1 VADTPRSPAGPVQF
15 PCAQCG
21 SRLVYAPGTSSLRC
35 PSCGSERAIPE
46 TRATVEELD
55 LEAALAGR
63 LGDDATAET
72 LVVKCASCAAESTLT
87 SNVEAGRCP
96 FCGTPF
102 VATALSKRA
111 LKPHWLLPFRL
122 GLEEARRRFREWVAG
137 LWFAPNRLTRDARAG
152 AIDGVYIPHWTFDA
166 EATSHYTGLRGD
178 DYTETERYTA
188 MENGRPVTHTR
199 TVTRTRW
206 SPATGTVFNRFDDV
220 LVVASRSL
228 PPAQADA
235 LLPWDLPA
243 LVPYRDEYLSG
254 FRAESYQVG
263 LGDGFAKAKTI
274 MEAAIRDTVC
284 RDIGGDHQQIQS
296 LQTRHDKTTFK
307 HVLLPIWISSY
318 RYGDR
323 TYRFLV
329 NARTGEVQGERPW
342 SWIKITLAV
351 LAALIVIA
359 VVVAVVH
366 AAHGR

>member
-1 VADTPRSPAGPVQF
+1 MA
-15 PCAQCG
+15 
-21 SRLVYAPGTSSLRC
+21 YAPGTSSLRC
-35 PSCGSERAIPE
+35 PSCGTERAIPE
-46 TRATVEELD
+46 AQASVEELD

-63 LGDDATAET
+63 LSDDATAET
-72 LVVKCASCAAESTLT
+72 LVVTCASCGAESTLA

-111 LKPHWLLPFRL
+111 LKPHWLLPFKL
-122 GLEEARRRFREWVAG
+122 GLEEARRRFRDWVAG
-137 LWFAPNRLTRDARAG
+137 LWFAPNRLRDDARAG
-152 AIDGVYIPHWTFDA
+152 AIDGVYIPHWTFDS

-178 DYTETERYTA
+178 DYQETERYTE
-188 MENGRPVTHTR
+188 MENGRPVTRTR

-206 SPATGTVFNRFDDV
+206 SAATGTVFNRFDDV

-235 LLPWDLPA
+235 LSPWDLPR
-243 LVPYRDEYLSG
+243 LVPYRDEFLSG
-254 FRAESYQVG
+254 FRSESYQVA
-263 LGDGFAKAKTI
+263 LADGFEKAKTI
-274 MEAAIRDTVC
+274 MDAEIRATVC
-284 RDIGGDHQQIQS
+284 REIGGDHQKIEA

-342 SWIKITLAV
+342 SWIKITLAAM
-351 LAALIVIA
+351 AALIVIA
-359 VVVAVVH
+359 VVVAVLN
-366 AAHGR
+366 AAHAH